1 MLKLFIP
8 DKAAKFSQLLN
19 ILFIFTVFDV
29 SKYLSKLIDAKLL
42 KLLNRLDELLGV
54 LTFPIPP
61 IYSSYNPFPSESLYD
76 AITVPFLSYDASHEP
91 IASSIT
97 SSVGLNSILSIFS
110 FFKGPLK
117 NVDVETPLL
126 PIAKVLS
133 GFIKL
138 NFKIVSRFVLSGNV
152 VMLFLYFIFIINSF
166 SSPEFIN
173 SFNPIPSNTYS
184 VLLLFF
190 ASSSILS
197 IHIATVPLFCTFT
210 LYEIVEFTCVNLVPI
225 VTVSLLYLLV

>member
-1 MLKLFIP
+1 M
-8 DKAAKFSQLLN
+8 
-19 ILFIFTVFDV
+19 FDV

-117 NVDVETPLL
+117 NVDTELVLL
-126 PIAKVLS
+126 PLASVLS
-133 GFIKL
+133 GFMKL
-138 NFKIVSRFVLSGNV
+138 NLSIVSKFVLSGNV
-152 VMLFLYFIFIINSF
+152 VMLFLYFIFTINSF
-166 SSPEFIN
+166 SSPGFIN
-173 SFNPIPSNTYS
+173 SFNPIHSNTNS

-190 ASSSILS
+190 ASSSIPS

-225 VTVSLLYLLV
+225 VIVSLLYLLV